1 MPIHLPTLSRRDFLR
16 RSLMAGAA
24 LAASPGLL
32 AAARRTDSSSVAL
45 LADTHIAADRARVV
59 REVNMTRHLQTV
71 TQELLE
77 LPRRPAGVFILGDC
91 AFSSGEKEDYAT
103 LTELLTPLQAG
114 GLPLHLALGNHD
126 HRENFW
132 EALRDGASVQRPMV
146 DRHVAVVSTAHVN
159 WFMLDSLEKTLQ
171 TPGLLGQAQF
181 DWLARTLD
189 ANRRKPAVILVHH
202 NPGTGENNTGLKD
215 TAALFEITRPRKQV
229 KAWIFG
235 HTHQWSVTEDSSG
248 IHLVNLPPVAY
259 IFRQG
264 NPSGWVRAT
273 TRRDGLRLVLRSL
286 DASHP
291 QHGQVLDLKWRAG

>member
-1 MPIHLPTLSRRDFLR
+1 MPIHLPTLSRREFLK
-16 RSLMAGAA
+16 RSLVAGAA

-32 AAARRTDSSSVAL
+32 AAARRADSSSVAL

-59 REVNMTRHLQTV
+59 REVNMTQHLQTV

-91 AFSSGEKEDYAT
+91 ALSSGESGDYAT
-103 LTELLTPLQAG
+103 LMELLNPLQAG
-114 GLPLHLALGNHD
+114 GLPVHLALGNHD

-132 EALRDGASVQRPMV
+132 EAVKAQKAAKRPMV
-146 DRHVAVVSTAHVN
+146 DRHVAMVGTSHVN
-159 WFMLDSLEKTLQ
+159 WFMLDSLERTLQ

-181 DWLARTLD
+181 DWLTRTLD
-189 ANRRKPAVILVHH
+189 ANRRKPAIILVHH

-215 TAALFEITRPRKQV
+215 TAALLEITRPRKQV

-235 HTHQWSVTEDSSG
+235 HTHQWSVTEDASG

-273 TRRDGLRLVLRSL
+273 TRRDGLRLELRSV
-286 DASHP
+286 DAQHR
-291 QHGQVLDLKWRAG
+291 QHGQVVDLKWRAG